1 MSLSGRQKAAIL
13 LVSLG
18 EQASAEVIKH
28 MRQDEIDELT
38 LEIAGVGNVNPEQRH
53 AILQEFYDTAVAQA
67 YITEGGVDRARALLD
82 RALGSEKASE
92 VMDRLS
98 ASIQVT
104 PFEFLRR
111 TDPAQILN
119 VISNEHPQTVALI
132 MAYLPSET
140 AGEVISALPE
150 ELQSEVAMRIALMDR
165 TAPEVIHEIE
175 RVLER
180 KLSSVLSQDFTS
192 AGGLTALVD
201 LLNQV
206 DRGTERTILDSLE
219 DQNPELAEEV
229 RRLMFLFEDI
239 VLLDDRSVQQVLR
252 EVDAK
257 DLGVALKGS
266 SDQVQE
272 QIFRNMSQRAAETIK
287 EDLEFMGP
295 VRVKQVEEA
304 QQKVVAVI
312 RRLEDA
318 GTIIISRGSEDEL
331 VA

>member
-18 EQASAEVIKH
+18 EDASAEVIKH
-28 MRQDEIDELT
+28 LRQDEIDDLT
-38 LEIAGVGNVNPEQRH
+38 LEIAGVGHINPEQRQ
-53 AILQEFYDTAVAQA
+53 AIVQEFYDTAVAQA
-67 YITEGGVDRARALLD
+67 YITEGGIDRARSLLE
-82 RALGSEKASE
+82 RALGTDKAGE

-132 MAYLPSET
+132 LAYLPADT
-140 AGEVISALPE
+140 AGEVIGALPD

-192 AGGLTALVD
+192 AGGLNALVE

-219 DQNPELAEEV
+219 EQNPELAEEV

-239 VLLDDRSVQQVLR
+239 VLLDDRSIQQVLR

-257 DLGVALKGS
+257 DLAVALKGTTEE
-266 SDQVQE
+266 VKE
-272 QIFRNMSQRAAETIK
+272 KIFKNMSQRAAETIR

-304 QQKVVAVI
+304 QQKIVAVI
-312 RRLEDA
+312 RRLEEA
-318 GTIIISRGSEDEL
+318 GRIVVSRGSEDEL